1 MTTFGLWP
9 CKGRLHAVGLEP
21 SLEIKARRTGN
32 GCKQLLD
39 HLARQPEIQLVV
51 TESMLLATEPIGI
64 AEHALA
70 RGFTVWI
77 APMHIVVAISDAVG
91 YPRLSARRC
100 ASILA
105 RLPAVPE
112 FRRLLRRAH
121 SRVPQQLPLSWTG

>member
-21 SLEIKARRTGN
+21 LLEIKARRTGI

-39 HLARQPEIQLVV
+39 HLARQSQIQLVV
-51 TESMLLATEPIGI
+51 TESMLATEPSGI
-64 AEHALA
+64 AENALA

-77 APMHIVVAISDAVG
+77 APMHLVIAISDAVG
-91 YPRLSARRC
+91 RPRLSARRC
-100 ASILA
+100 AGILA